1 METKARV
8 YISDEGM
15 LNIIKQ
21 QDQELRELKA
31 ENEFLDSHGL
41 YSEVCRLEEYQRWAD
56 AEITKLNKQLKE
68 KDAEVKKLQSP
79 TYVNK
84 LCALNTKQVCEKIKA
99 WCNYKPVGVFSLV
112 DYENEINKTA
122 LFEFLDQI
130 EKGEK

>member
-1 METKARV
+1 MKTKARV
-8 YISDEGM
+8 YISDDGM

-68 KDAEVKKLQSP
+68 KDTEIKKLQSP

-84 LCALNTKQVCEKIKA
+84 LCAVERRLICKKIREEIDNEYPMLLPDSMKVV
-99 WCNYKPVGVFSLV
+99 YKIL
-112 DYENEINKTA
+112 ENVEIK
-122 LFEFLDQI
+122 
-130 EKGEK
+130 